1 MTYAFGKYAVPASG
15 SYELSCK
22 GKSVAD
28 VLNDAF
34 AKTQSGNKTLPAF
47 TYTLNGSANNS
58 DEVGKTYTIPA
69 ATLRMTSVGSYQY
82 GPATGI
88 TVLKD

>member
-1 MTYAFGKYAVPASG
+1 MTYAFGKYAVPSTG

-34 AKTQSGNKTLPAF
+34 AKTQSGTKKLPEF
-47 TYTLNGSANNS
+47 EYTLGRYTAS
-58 DEVGKTYTIPA
+58 DDVVKTYKIPS
-69 ATLRMTSVGSYQY
+69 ATLKMTSVGSYQY

-88 TVLKD
+88 TVPA

>member
-34 AKTQSGNKTLPAF
+34 AKTQSGTVNKPTF
-47 TYTLNGSANNS
+47 TYTLGNYTAS
-58 DEVGKTYTIPA
+58 DEVGKTYKIPA
-69 ATLRMTSVGSYQY
+69 ATLKMTSVGSYQY

-88 TVLKD
+88 TVPA